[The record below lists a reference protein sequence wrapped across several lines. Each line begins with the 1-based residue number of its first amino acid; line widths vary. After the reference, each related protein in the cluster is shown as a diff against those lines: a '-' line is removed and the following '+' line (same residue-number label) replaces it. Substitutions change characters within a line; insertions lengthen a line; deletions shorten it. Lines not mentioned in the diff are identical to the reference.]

1 MKSLKELLEGNNGK
15 MPDTDTVR
23 KLYELSMNVKKLRER
38 LESIQPVDEALDAD
52 FIKKRDAQIEE
63 FRKKNNLNYE

>member
-1 MKSLKELLEGNNGK
+1 MKSLKELLEGHNGK

-52 FIKKRDAQIEE
+52 FIKKRDAQIEA
-63 FRKKNNLNYE
+63 FKKRNNLNYE

>member
-1 MKSLKELLEGNNGK
+1 MKSLKELLEGHNGK

-52 FIKKRDAQIEE
+52 FIKKRDAQIES
-63 FRKKNNLNYE
+63 FKKRNNL

>member
-23 KLYELSMNVKKLRER
+23 KLYELSMNVNKLRQR

-52 FIKKRDAQIEE
+52 FIKKRDAQIES
-63 FRKKNNLNYE
+63 FRKKNNL

>member
-1 MKSLKELLEGNNGK
+1 MKSLKELLEGHNGK

>member
-1 MKSLKELLEGNNGK
+1 MKSLKELLEGHNGK

-52 FIKKRDAQIEE
+52 FIKKRDAQIEA
-63 FRKKNNLNYE
+63 FKKRNNL